1 MRLLVYCLYIYLP
14 PRTPLPRAKALRVA
28 QRKAGLEEGMP
39 PQVLPL
45 TCLLPLLLLLLALEC
60 VEVCVGASATQLS
73 VRLGGGAHVFRA
85 TSSPLSV
92 CVCVCVCVCMHLCVC
107 VSVC

>member
-28 QRKAGLEEGMP
+28 QRKAGLEEGIP

-45 TCLLPLLLLLLALEC
+45 TCLICIQMSGKREADIIYRK
-60 VEVCVGASATQLS
+60 VRGVASVGTKSN
-73 VRLGGGAHVFRA
+73 
-85 TSSPLSV
+85 
-92 CVCVCVCVCMHLCVC
+92 
-107 VSVC
+107 